1 MRISDWSSDVCSSD
15 LPIARAAKV
24 PILSFSNDTGVAG
37 NGVFIMGFVPG
48 QSIERV
54 VAYARGKGQQ
64 RFGAL
69 IPKNLYGTRAT
80 AAFRDAV
87 TKAGGTLVAIETDRK
102 STRLNSRH

>member
-1 MRISDWSSDVCSSD
+1 MC
-15 LPIARAAKV
+15 
-24 PILSFSNDTGVAG
+24 
-37 NGVFIMGFVPG
+37 FVPG

-87 TKAGGTLVAIETDRK
+87 SKAGGTLVAIETYDRSATALSGAARRLANAGDMDAVLIADVRSEERRVGK
-102 STRLNSRH
+102 ECVSTCRSRWSPYP

>member
-1 MRISDWSSDVCSSD
+1 MC
-15 LPIARAAKV
+15 
-24 PILSFSNDTGVAG
+24 
-37 NGVFIMGFVPG
+37 FVPG

-87 TKAGGTLVAIETDRK
+87 TKAGGTLVAIETYDR
-102 STRLNSRH
+102 SATALSGAAPPLANAGDMDAVQIAAVGGTALRAVPLIPSHGHQPDPGP